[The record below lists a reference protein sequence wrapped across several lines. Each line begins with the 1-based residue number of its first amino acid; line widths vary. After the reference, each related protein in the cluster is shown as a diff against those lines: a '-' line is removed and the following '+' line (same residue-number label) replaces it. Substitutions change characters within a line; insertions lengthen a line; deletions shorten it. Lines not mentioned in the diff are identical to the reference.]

1 MTCLVLDSVTRNYY
15 TINQLE
21 KIRDRRKEKNNYW
34 FKTDKKSTGERV
46 KKVATYNY

>member
-21 KIRDRRKEKNNYW
+21 KIRDRRRREKNR
-34 FKTDKKSTGERV
+34 DDR
-46 KKVATYNY
+46 